1 MNNETPE
8 AALRSRIADLE
19 QQLKLSDEGCSRLA
33 ARCLDLEKEVQSYL
47 AAHPQREMH
56 TDSPTLLQP
65 LLYFDAGFGFSERD
79 TLTAPDYVCDELTG
93 TVTATFELPTAAQ
106 ALRFDPGELPC
117 CITNLSFSDDRLLC
131 VPANGLTLPGNSILF
146 LGDDP
151 NFRLEGLTHYPAGMK
166 LVVSYCYF
174 PLETLTDEPLFN
186 AVLEGVQHFQKTR
199 NSEARHIQQLEQTNA
214 AYALAKISGLK
225 YCEYLNRQYGTD
237 YISVMPTN
245 LYGPNDNYHP
255 THSHVV
261 PALIRRFHE
270 AKEQGLEEVT
280 CWGDGTPLR
289 EFLYVDDLANLC
301 VFLMNNYSGNETVN
315 AGTGKELTIRE
326 LTELVAKT
334 VGYEGRI
341 LWDTSKP
348 NGTPRKLLDVSKSAA
363 LGWKYRVELEEG
375 LKLSYEDFLSNP
387 MRAER

>member
-131 VPANGLTLPGNSILF
+131 VPANGLTLPGDSILF

-186 AVLEGVQHFQKTR
+186 AEQQQAVDALHKNIAELHQANAELTARCQAYEKSLEGVLSSSSWRITSPF
-199 NSEARHIQQLEQTNA
+199 
-214 AYALAKISGLK
+214 
-225 YCEYLNRQYGTD
+225 
-237 YISVMPTN
+237 
-245 LYGPNDNYHP
+245 
-255 THSHVV
+255 
-261 PALIRRFHE
+261 RR
-270 AKEQGLEEVT
+270 L
-280 CWGDGTPLR
+280 
-289 EFLYVDDLANLC
+289 
-301 VFLMNNYSGNETVN
+301 
-315 AGTGKELTIRE
+315 
-326 LTELVAKT
+326 
-334 VGYEGRI
+334 
-341 LWDTSKP
+341 
-348 NGTPRKLLDVSKSAA
+348 
-363 LGWKYRVELEEG
+363 LGWFHR
-375 LKLSYEDFLSNP
+375 S
-387 MRAER
+387 R

>member
-1 MNNETPE
+1 MFCHIPLVFRKVSAASREELEHHVPAAQQNLTQEENAAQRDGILQPE
-8 AALRSRIADLE
+8 AFGGGGSVFLYHQVPGHCRELHGVDAEDIQRA
-19 QQLKLSDEGCSRLA
+19 
-33 ARCLDLEKEVQSYL
+33 

-131 VPANGLTLPGNSILF
+131 VPANGLTLPGDSILF

-186 AVLEGVQHFQKTR
+186 AVLEGVQHFQKTW
-199 NSEARHIQQLEQTNA
+199 NSEARHIQQLEQANA
-214 AYALAKISGLK
+214 EQQQAVDALHKNIAELH
-225 YCEYLNRQYGTD
+225 Q
-237 YISVMPTN
+237 
-245 LYGPNDNYHP
+245 
-255 THSHVV
+255 
-261 PALIRRFHE
+261 
-270 AKEQGLEEVT
+270 
-280 CWGDGTPLR
+280 
-289 EFLYVDDLANLC
+289 AN
-301 VFLMNNYSGNETVN
+301 
-315 AGTGKELTIRE
+315 AELTARCQ
-326 LTELVAKT
+326 A
-334 VGYEGRI
+334 YEKSLEGVLSSSSWRI
-341 LWDTSKP
+341 TSP
-348 NGTPRKLLDVSKSAA
+348 FRRL
-363 LGWKYRVELEEG
+363 LGWFHR
-375 LKLSYEDFLSNP
+375 S
-387 MRAER
+387 R